1 MEELGVEMEFL
12 LPPEDLAADISVFN
26 FTTFRKK
33 DLPLPAKAGPKIA
46 LCISS
51 VEKFQS
57 ITDGAVEMVPQ
68 IAIVGP
74 VTIPYQ
80 ICAGTENLEVIF
92 CEFTETGFYRFFS
105 TDASPLENGY
115 VSLSEIYEGETAKL
129 LTDLRGPLD
138 SIAKKTIIENFL
150 RSIKNQSSPANKTES
165 HLEILQKAISL
176 IKETKSE
183 IRIQEICGRLQIN
196 ERTLERW
203 FRKVTGI
210 TTKQFI
216 TISRFTMLF
225 DTFMQREGE
234 DLLQEVYRLG
244 YSDQAHAL
252 REFKKYSGFSPG
264 KIILDKFEFASKLS
278 DPFCKTMQ

>member
-1 MEELGVEMEFL
+1 MEFL
-12 LPPEDLAADISVFN
+12 PPAEDLAAHISVFN
-26 FTTFRKK
+26 FTTFKKK

-57 ITDGAVEMVPQ
+57 VQNGVKIFFPQ

-92 CEFTETGFYRFFS
+92 CEFTETGFYGLFS
-105 TDASPLENGY
+105 SDASPLENGY
-115 VSLSEIYEGETAKL
+115 ISISKIYKGETAKFL
-129 LTDLRGPLD
+129 DDMDGAID
-138 SIAKKTIIENFL
+138 SIAKKTTIENFI
-150 RSIKNQSSPANKTES
+150 RNIKSQSPPANKTES
-165 HLEILQKAISL
+165 HLKILQRAISL
-176 IKETKSE
+176 IKESKAQ
-183 IRIQEICGRLQIN
+183 IRIQEICQKIQVN

-210 TTKQFI
+210 TIKQFI

-225 DTFMQREGE
+225 DAFMQREGE

-264 KIILDKFEFASKLS
+264 KIILDKFEFANKLS